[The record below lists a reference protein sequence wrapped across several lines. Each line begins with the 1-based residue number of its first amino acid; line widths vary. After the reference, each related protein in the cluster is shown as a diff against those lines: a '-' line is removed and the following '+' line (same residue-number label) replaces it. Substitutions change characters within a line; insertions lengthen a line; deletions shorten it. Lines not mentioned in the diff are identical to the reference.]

1 MRLRLIA
8 ASLAAALSAPAFGMG
23 LLDAWNAALD
33 ADPGY
38 RAARY
43 ELEAGRKA
51 LPIARS
57 TLLPSVNVTTSDTKV
72 RGTREFGNV
81 APGSATEQNLDYISR
96 QRALNVRMPLLNMDG
111 RARVRQSE
119 AQVGYSEA
127 LFDARGKDLANR
139 LGKAYFDLLFAL
151 DSVELAQGQVDAYRE
166 QVAFAQRRFQ
176 AGEGTRTE
184 VAEAE
189 ARLDLAQ
196 VNVIETRDQVDVTRR
211 SLQNI
216 VGRDT
221 IGVVP
226 PARQVEPR
234 PLEPATLEAWLS
246 MAEDRS
252 PEVRARRFSVEAAR
266 HEVARNRAGHYPR
279 IDAVAAASR
288 LQNDSVNTLNSDIS
302 QRSFGLQVT
311 VPIYNGGYVD
321 ATTEQAIAN
330 LRRTESDLDA
340 ELNTQRVEVRRQFL
354 AAQNG
359 MVKLDSYAKAVRSS
373 EVALEAT
380 RRGVQAGLRTSL
392 DVLDAQRQ
400 LYQSRRDQAQARY
413 QYLQAVLLLR
423 VSAGAPPEEAV
434 SALNAMLSA
443 AR

>member
-1 MRLRLIA
+1 
-8 ASLAAALSAPAFGMG
+8 
-23 LLDAWNAALD
+23 
-33 ADPGY
+33 
-38 RAARY
+38 
-43 ELEAGRKA
+43 
-51 LPIARS
+51 
-57 TLLPSVNVTTSDTKV
+57 
-72 RGTREFGNV
+72 
-81 APGSATEQNLDYISR
+81 
-96 QRALNVRMPLLNMDG
+96 
-111 RARVRQSE
+111 
-119 AQVGYSEA
+119 
-127 LFDARGKDLANR
+127 
-139 LGKAYFDLLFAL
+139 
-151 DSVELAQGQVDAYRE
+151 
-166 QVAFAQRRFQ
+166 
-176 AGEGTRTE
+176 
-184 VAEAE
+184 
-189 ARLDLAQ
+189 
-196 VNVIETRDQVDVTRR
+196 
-211 SLQNI
+211 
-216 VGRDT
+216 
-221 IGVVP
+221 
-226 PARQVEPR
+226 
-234 PLEPATLEAWLS
+234 
-246 MAEDRS
+246 
-252 PEVRARRFSVEAAR
+252 
-266 HEVARNRAGHYPR
+266 VARNRAGHYPR

>member
-166 QVAFAQRRFQ
+166 QVAFTQRRFQ

-196 VNVIETRDQVDVTRR
+196 VNVIETRDQVDVSRR

-226 PARQVEPR
+226 PARRVEPR

>member
-8 ASLAAALSAPAFGMG
+8 ASLAAALSAPASGMG
-23 LLDAWNAALD
+23 LLEAWNAALD

-43 ELEAGRKA
+43 ELEAGRQA

-57 TLLPSVNVTTSDTKV
+57 TLRPSVNITTSDTKV

-81 APGSATEQNLDYISR
+81 APGSPAEQNLDYMSR

-111 RARVRQSE
+111 RARVRQGE
-119 AQVGYSEA
+119 AQVQYSEA

-151 DSVELAQGQVDAYRE
+151 DSVELAQGQVDAYRG
-166 QVAFAQRRFQ
+166 QVAFAQRRLQ

-196 VNVIETRDQVDVTRR
+196 VNLIETRDQVDVVRR
-211 SLQNI
+211 ALQNI

-226 PARQVEPR
+226 PTRQVEPR
-234 PLEPATLEAWLS
+234 PLEPATLEAWLA

-252 PEVRARRFSVEAAR
+252 PEVRARSFSVEAAR
-266 HEVARNRAGHYPR
+266 HEVASNRAGHYPR

-288 LQNDSVNTLNSDIS
+288 LQNDSVNTLNSDIN

-311 VPIYNGGYVD
+311 VPIYQGGYVD

-359 MVKLDSYAKAVRSS
+359 MTKLDSYAKAVRSS

-380 RRGVQAGLRTSL
+380 RRGFQAGLRTSL

-400 LYQSRRDQAQARY
+400 LFQSRRDQAQARY
-413 QYLQAVLLLR
+413 QYLLAVLQLR
-423 VSAGAPPEEAV
+423 VSAGMPPEEAV
-434 SALNAMLSA
+434 STLNAMLTA

>member
-8 ASLAAALSAPAFGMG
+8 ASLAAALSAPASGMG
-23 LLDAWNAALD
+23 LLEAWNAALD

-43 ELEAGRKA
+43 ELEAGRQA

-57 TLLPSVNVTTSDTKV
+57 TLRPSVNITTSDTKV

-81 APGSATEQNLDYISR
+81 APGSPAEQNLDYMSR

-111 RARVRQSE
+111 RARVRQGE
-119 AQVGYSEA
+119 AQVQYSEA

-151 DSVELAQGQVDAYRE
+151 DSVELAQGQVDAYRG
-166 QVAFAQRRFQ
+166 QVAFAQRRLQ

-196 VNVIETRDQVDVTRR
+196 VNLIETRDQVDVVRR
-211 SLQNI
+211 ALQNI

-226 PARQVEPR
+226 PTRQVEPR
-234 PLEPATLEAWLS
+234 PLEPATLEAWLA

-288 LQNDSVNTLNSDIS
+288 LQNDSVNTLNSDIN

-311 VPIYNGGYVD
+311 VPIYQGGYVD

-359 MVKLDSYAKAVRSS
+359 MTKLDSYAKAVRSS

-380 RRGVQAGLRTSL
+380 RRGFQAGLRTSL

-400 LYQSRRDQAQARY
+400 LFQSRRDQAQARY
-413 QYLQAVLLLR
+413 QYLLAVLQLR
-423 VSAGAPPEEAV
+423 VSAGMPPEEAV
-434 SALNAMLSA
+434 STLNAMLASA
-443 AR
+443 R